1 MKQERKKVKL
11 LRVTAYAEITEDKVE
26 NTQTKNPN
34 KFYWDFENF
43 SLLKVPVK
51 CGITQYLG

>member
-11 LRVTAYAEITEDKVE
+11 LRVTAYVEITEDKVE
-26 NTQTKNPN
+26 SIQTKNPN

-43 SLLKVPVK
+43 
-51 CGITQYLG
+51 